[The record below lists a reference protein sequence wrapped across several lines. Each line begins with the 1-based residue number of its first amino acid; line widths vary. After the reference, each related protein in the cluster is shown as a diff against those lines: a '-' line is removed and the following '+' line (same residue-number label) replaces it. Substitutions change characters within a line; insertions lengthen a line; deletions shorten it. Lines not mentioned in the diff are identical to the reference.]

1 MNPRDPMNGH
11 GGTGT
16 PRGTVGHGT
25 LLTALAALALLFAA
39 TIGDEPSGYW
49 APDGFVERANGIVAR
64 GGLSLRCGAQDSIV
78 VALAPGS
85 PDERFFRS
93 SYLRAD
99 VRRFNDNPSSA
110 RSPFLA
116 DGCRLLGVDPFHH
129 RVDLPYNRVPRWT
142 GSVRFARA
150 DRGASFL
157 GGRDQRLQLL
167 HPLDGVAVTP
177 NKRVDPR
184 RRGVAVRTEFLRFEV
199 PRTREIAA
207 EAFFV
212 GGGPVLADRRDVA
225 SASKLRLDGFALP
238 PGRIVRLETGDWV
251 QMQHG
256 GDIFTYL
263 VEGSD
268 RAELISTR
276 GRGEGDER
284 RHLVPRLAPFA
295 GALALAVEGGLQSTP
310 SARDDGPVSRM
321 DIRLTLD
328 RELESAGQ
336 EVIDRWCER
345 LRLPDRPRAAS
356 ALIMDAHT
364 GGVLAM
370 PTCPGEP
377 EVNEYRQLPRR
388 LRVRYLRNQNLVAHP
403 VGSALKPFWAAVVA
417 TAFPGMLDLEV
428 PEHGPGEVEDVF
440 GCPLPV
446 AYGSIGHGEWEGV
459 ETFIRTSCNRYM
471 VEMATVALLAGDAMG
486 DCGGEGVAMAECLA
500 GGAGPIAEPGA
511 GPNAG
516 PNAGS
521 RRGRPVRFCDR
532 VVNLVLHEGLPF
544 TGETCG
550 DLRLVDT
557 DFAPGLPLEGLTGA
571 AAYRDRAPAG
581 TGPADLDEAYRA
593 GRYRLDVWRDPIEAL
608 QAAGD
613 TAHSTITALRFSAVS
628 PQVTNLALNTVEELR
643 TDWVNLLLGGE
654 NSRWSNFQLAE
665 AMSRLMT
672 GRDVRG
678 RLVGG
683 VGDGRRGVPGRV
695 SGSVQAEG
703 SRARAAGAVGAEDAA
718 ELLSAEVIHP
728 GARRRI
734 LHAMEMVARPG
745 GTGARLAPALRRLED
760 RIRELPGA
768 AGYEVYGFAKTGTP
782 AVSVVLGDGMAEREG
797 SVLVLGLL
805 LVPREVG
812 RAASRRR
819 RDWISACPVAPELRA
834 GILGVP
840 PARLLG
846 EDRGFGVS
854 IAVYLDDLDPERRE
868 TSASALAVE
877 LMEPLTAYLAKR
889 LERRLR
895 REG

>member
-1 MNPRDPMNGH
+1 MN
-11 GGTGT
+11 
-16 PRGTVGHGT
+16 RGTMWSAI
-25 LLTALAALALLFAA
+25 ALLALLLAA
-39 TIGDEPSGYW
+39 TIGEEPAGYW
-49 APDGFVERANGIVAR
+49 APEGFVERANGIVAR
-64 GGLSLRCGAQDSIV
+64 GGLSLRCGVQDSIV

-99 VRRFNDNPSSA
+99 VRRFNDNPAAA

-157 GGRDQRLQLL
+157 GGRDQRLHLM
-167 HPLDGVAVTP
+167 HPLGGVGVTA
-177 NKRVDPR
+177 NARVDPG
-184 RRGVAVRTEFLRFEV
+184 RRGAGVRTEFLRFEI

-212 GGGPVLADRRDVA
+212 GDGPVLADRRDVA
-225 SASKLRLDGFALP
+225 STSRLRLDGFALP

-256 GDIFTYL
+256 GEIFTYL

-284 RHLVPRLAPFA
+284 RHLVPRLAPFV
-295 GALALAVEGGLQSTP
+295 GALGLAVEGGLQSTP

-336 EVIDRWCER
+336 EVVNRWCER
-345 LRLPDRPRAAS
+345 LRLRDRPRAAS
-356 ALIMDAHT
+356 ALIMDAHS

-370 PTCPGEP
+370 PSCPGEP
-377 EVNEYRQLPRR
+377 EVDEYRQLPRR
-388 LRVRYLRNQNLVAHP
+388 LRFRYLRNQNLVAHP
-403 VGSALKPFWAAVVA
+403 VGSALKPFWAAAVA
-417 TAFPGMLDLEV
+417 TAFPGMLDLEL
-428 PEHGPGEVEDVF
+428 PEHAAGDVEDVF

-446 AYGSIGHGEWEGV
+446 AYGSIGHGDWEGV

-471 VEMATVALLAGDAMG
+471 VEMATVALLAGDAVG
-486 DCGGEGVAMAECLA
+486 SCGGEGVAMAECLVDGA
-500 GGAGPIAEPGA
+500 AREAGAGE
-511 GPNAG
+511 
-516 PNAGS
+516 
-521 RRGRPVRFCDR
+521 GRPVRFCDQ
-532 VVNLVLHEGLPF
+532 VVNLVLDEGLPF
-544 TGETCG
+544 TGDACG
-550 DLRLVDT
+550 DLRLVDA

-571 AAYRDRAPAG
+571 AAYRERAPAG
-581 TGPADLDEAYRA
+581 TGPAELDEAYRA
-593 GRYRLDVWRDPIEAL
+593 GRYRLDLWRDPIEAL

-613 TAHSTITALRFSAVS
+613 TAHPTITALRFSAVS

-678 RLVGG
+678 RLVGR
-683 VGDGRRGVPGRV
+683 VGDGG
-695 SGSVQAEG
+695 
-703 SRARAAGAVGAEDAA
+703 
-718 ELLSAEVIHP
+718 LLSAEVIHP

-760 RIRELPGA
+760 RVGELPGA

-782 AVSVVLGDGMAEREG
+782 AASVVLGDGMAEREG
-797 SVLVLGLL
+797 SVVLLGLL
-805 LVPREVG
+805 VVPGEAG
-812 RAASRRR
+812 RAASRRNA
-819 RDWISACPVAPELRA
+819 DWISACPVAPELRA

-840 PARLLG
+840 PAHLLNHDQG
-846 EDRGFGVS
+846 VGVS
-854 IAVYLDDLDPERRE
+854 IAVYLDDLDPDRRE
-868 TSASALAVE
+868 ASASALAVE

-895 REG
+895 REGLGSGG

>member
-1 MNPRDPMNGH
+1 MNGP
-11 GGTGT
+11 GDTTRGTGKAGNN
-16 PRGTVGHGT
+16 RGT
-25 LLTALAALALLFAA
+25 LWAALALLALLFAA
-39 TIGDEPSGYW
+39 TIGEEPAGYW
-49 APDGFVERANGIVAR
+49 APAGFVDRANGIVAR
-64 GGLSLRCGAQDSIV
+64 GGLSLRCGVQDSIV

-85 PDERFFRS
+85 PDEHFFRS

-99 VRRFNDNPSSA
+99 VRRFNDNPAAA

-116 DGCRLLGVDPFHH
+116 DGCRLLGVDPFYH

-157 GGRDQRLQLL
+157 GGRDQRLQLM
-167 HPLDGVAVTP
+167 HPLDGVGVTA
-177 NKRVDPR
+177 NARVDPG
-184 RRGVAVRTEFLRFEV
+184 RRGAGVRTEFLRFEV
-199 PRTREIAA
+199 PRTREVAA
-207 EAFFV
+207 DAFFV
-212 GGGPVLADRRDVA
+212 GNGPVLADRRDVA
-225 SASKLRLDGFALP
+225 STSKLRLDGFALP

-251 QMQHG
+251 QMQHA

-268 RAELISTR
+268 RAELISAR

-284 RHLVPRLAPFA
+284 RHLVPRLAPFV
-295 GALALAVEGGLQSTP
+295 GGLALAVEGGLQSTP

-336 EVIDRWCER
+336 EVVNRWCER
-345 LRLPDRPRAAS
+345 QRLPDRPRAAS
-356 ALIMDAHT
+356 ALIMDAHS
-364 GGVLAM
+364 GEVLAM
-370 PTCPGEP
+370 PSCPGEP
-377 EVNEYRQLPRR
+377 EVDEYRQLPRR
-388 LRVRYLRNQNLVAHP
+388 LRFRYLRNQNLVAHP
-403 VGSALKPFWAAVVA
+403 VGSALKPFWAAAVA
-417 TAFPGMLDLEV
+417 TAFPGMLDLEI
-428 PEHGPGEVEDVF
+428 PEHPEGEVEDVF
-440 GCPLPV
+440 QCPLPV
-446 AYGSIGHGEWEGV
+446 VYGSIGHGEWEGV

-471 VEMATVALLAGDAMG
+471 VEMATVALLAGDAVG
-486 DCGGEGVAMAECLA
+486 NCGGEGVAMAECLVDRA
-500 GGAGPIAEPGA
+500 AREAGAGE
-511 GPNAG
+511 
-516 PNAGS
+516 
-521 RRGRPVRFCDR
+521 GRPVRFCDQ
-532 VVNLVLHEGLPF
+532 VVNLVLDEGLPF

-550 DLRLVDT
+550 DLRLVDA

-571 AAYRDRAPAG
+571 AAYRERAPAG
-581 TGPADLDEAYRA
+581 TGPVDLDEAYRA
-593 GRYRLDVWRDPIEAL
+593 GRYRLDLWRDPIEAL

-613 TAHSTITALRFSAVS
+613 TAHPTITALRFSAVS

-672 GRDVRG
+672 GRGVRG

-683 VGDGRRGVPGRV
+683 VGKGRRGAPGRV
-695 SGSVQAEG
+695 SGSGQAEG
-703 SRARAAGAVGAEDAA
+703 SRVPAAGAAGGEDAA
-718 ELLSAEVIHP
+718 ELLSAEIIHP

-745 GTGARLAPALRRLED
+745 GTGARLAPAIRRLED
-760 RIRELPGA
+760 RVGEVPGA

-805 LVPREVG
+805 VVPGEAG
-812 RAASRRR
+812 RAASRRTT
-819 RDWISACPVAPELRA
+819 DWISACPVAPELAA

-840 PARLLG
+840 PPHLLE
-846 EDRGFGVS
+846 EDRGVGVS
-854 IAVYLDDLDPERRE
+854 IAVYLDDLDPDRRE
-868 TSASALAVE
+868 ASASGFAVD
-877 LMEPLTAYLAKR
+877 LLEPLTAYLAKR
-889 LERRLR
+889 LERRFR
-895 REG
+895 REGFGSGG

>member
-1 MNPRDPMNGH
+1 MNGP
-11 GGTGT
+11 GDTTSWEAGKAANN
-16 PRGTVGHGT
+16 RGTLWST
-25 LLTALAALALLFAA
+25 LTLLALLFAA
-39 TIGDEPSGYW
+39 TIGEEPAGYW
-49 APDGFVERANGIVAR
+49 APEGFVERANAIIAR
-64 GGLSLRCGAQDSIV
+64 GGLSLRCGVQDSIV
-78 VALAPGS
+78 VALTPGS

-99 VRRFNDNPSSA
+99 VRRFNDHPTAA

-116 DGCRLLGVDPFHH
+116 DGCRLLGVDPFYH

-157 GGRDQRLQLL
+157 GGRDQRLQLM
-167 HPLDGVAVTP
+167 HPLDGVGVTA
-177 NKRVDPR
+177 NARVDPGLR
-184 RRGVAVRTEFLRFEV
+184 RAGVRTEFLRFEV
-199 PRTREIAA
+199 PRTREVAA

-212 GGGPVLADRRDVA
+212 GDGPVLADRRDVA
-225 SASKLRLDGFALP
+225 SSSRLRLNGFALP

-256 GDIFTYL
+256 GGIFTYL

-284 RHLVPRLAPFA
+284 RHLVPRLAPFV

-336 EVIDRWCER
+336 EVVNRWCER
-345 LRLPDRPRAAS
+345 LRLSDRPRAAS
-356 ALIMDAHT
+356 ALIMDAYS
-364 GGVLAM
+364 GEVLAM
-370 PTCPGEP
+370 PSCPGEP
-377 EVNEYRQLPRR
+377 EVDEYRQLPRR
-388 LRVRYLRNQNLVAHP
+388 LRFRYVRNQNFVGHP
-403 VGSALKPFWAAVVA
+403 VGSALKPFWAAAVA
-417 TAFPGMLDLEV
+417 TAFPGMLDLEL
-428 PEHGPGEVEDVF
+428 PEHAAGEVGDVF
-440 GCPLPV
+440 DCPLPMP
-446 AYGSIGHGEWEGV
+446 YGSIGHEEWEGV

-471 VEMATVALLAGDAMG
+471 VEMTTVALLAGDAVG
-486 DCGGEGVAMAECLA
+486 NCGREGVAMAECLL
-500 GGAGPIAEPGA
+500 GGAGREAGAEEG
-511 GPNAG
+511 
-516 PNAGS
+516 
-521 RRGRPVRFCDR
+521 GRPVRFCDQ
-532 VVNLVLHEGLPF
+532 VVNLVLGEGLPF
-544 TGETCG
+544 TGEACG
-550 DLRLVDT
+550 DLRLVDA

-581 TGPADLDEAYRA
+581 TGPADLDDAYRA
-593 GRYRLDVWRDPIEAL
+593 GRYRLDIWRDPIEAL
-608 QAAGD
+608 QTAGD

-678 RLVGG
+678 RLVAG
-683 VGDGRRGVPGRV
+683 VGDGGRDVPGRV
-695 SGSVQAEG
+695 SGSGRAEASG
-703 SRARAAGAVGAEDAA
+703 AGTVGPEDAA
-718 ELLSAEVIHP
+718 ELLSAEVLHP

-734 LHAMEMVARPG
+734 LNAMEMVARPG

-760 RIRELPGA
+760 SVGELPGA

-797 SVLVLGLL
+797 SVLVLGLMV
-805 LVPREVG
+805 VPGEVG
-812 RAASRRR
+812 RAASRRNA
-819 RDWISACPVAPELRA
+819 DWISACPVAPALRA

-840 PARLLG
+840 PAHLLEG
-846 EDRGFGVS
+846 DRGVGVS
-854 IAVYLDDLDPERRE
+854 IAVYLDDLDPDRRE
-868 TSASALAVE
+868 ASAGALAVE

-889 LERRLR
+889 LQRRLR
-895 REG
+895 REGFGSGG

>member
-1 MNPRDPMNGH
+1 MSGRDPMSGH
-11 GGTGT
+11 GGMGT
-16 PRGTVGHGT
+16 PRGPHRGT
-25 LLTALAALALLFAA
+25 LWATLAVLALLVVA
-39 TIGDEPSGYW
+39 TIGDESAGYW
-49 APDGFVERANGIVAR
+49 APEGFVERANGIVAR
-64 GGLSLRCGAQDSIV
+64 GGLSLRCGVQDSIV

-99 VRRFNDNPSSA
+99 IRRFNENPSSA
-110 RSPFLA
+110 RSPFLV
-116 DGCRLLGVDPFHH
+116 DWCRLLGVDPFYH

-157 GGRDQRLQLL
+157 GGRDHRLQLM
-167 HPLDGVAVTP
+167 HPLDGVGVTS
-177 NKRVDPR
+177 NERVDPG
-184 RRGVAVRTEFLRFEV
+184 RRGVGVRTEFLRFEV

-212 GGGPVLADRRDVA
+212 GDGPVLADRRDVA

-256 GDIFTYL
+256 GEIFTYV

-276 GRGEGDER
+276 GREEGARR
-284 RHLVPRLAPFA
+284 RHLVPRLAPFV
-295 GALALAVEGGLQSTP
+295 GALALAIEGGLQSTP

-321 DIRLTLD
+321 DLRLTLD

-336 EVIDRWCER
+336 EVVNRWCDR

-356 ALIMDAHT
+356 ALIMDARS
-364 GGVLAM
+364 GDVLAM
-370 PTCPGEP
+370 PSCPGEP
-377 EVNEYRQLPRR
+377 EVDEYRQLPRR
-388 LRVRYLRNQNLVAHP
+388 LRFRYLKNQNLVAHP
-403 VGSALKPFWAAVVA
+403 VGSALKPFWAVSVA
-417 TAFPGMLDLEV
+417 TAFPGMLDLEL
-428 PEHGPGEVEDVF
+428 PAHTAGEVEDVF
-440 GCPLPV
+440 KCRLPV

-471 VEMATVALLAGDAMG
+471 VEMATVALLAGDAVG
-486 DCGGEGVAMAECLA
+486 DCRREGVAMAECLA
-500 GGAGPIAEPGA
+500 RATELAVGPEE
-511 GPNAG
+511 
-516 PNAGS
+516 
-521 RRGRPVRFCDR
+521 GRPVRFCDQ
-532 VVNLVLHEGLPF
+532 VVNLVLDEGLPF
-544 TGETCG
+544 TGEACG
-550 DLRLVDT
+550 DLRLVDA

-571 AAYRDRAPAG
+571 AAYRERAPSG
-581 TGPADLDEAYRA
+581 TGPVDLDEAYRA
-593 GRYRLDVWRDPIEAL
+593 GRYRLDLWRDPIAAL

-613 TAHSTITALRFSAVS
+613 TAHPTITALRFSAVS

-654 NSRWSNFQLAE
+654 NSRWSNLQLAE

-683 VGDGRRGVPGRV
+683 VGDGGGGGVR
-695 SGSVQAEG
+695 QA
-703 SRARAAGAVGAEDAA
+703 AP
-718 ELLSAEVIHP
+718 LLPEEVVHP

-745 GTGARLAPALRRLED
+745 GTGARLED
-760 RIRELPGA
+760 AVRALPGA
-768 AGYEVYGFAKTGTP
+768 GGYEVYGFANTGTP

-805 LVPREVG
+805 VVPGDAG
-812 RAASRRR
+812 RAASRRSG
-819 RDWISACPVAPELRA
+819 DWISACPVAPELRA

-840 PARLLG
+840 PAHLLD
-846 EDRGFGVS
+846 EDGGMGVS
-854 IAVYLDDLDPERRE
+854 VAVYLDDLDPARRE
-868 TSASALAVE
+868 ASASALAVE

-895 REG
+895 REGF

>member
-1 MNPRDPMNGH
+1 MNARDPISGH
-11 GGTGT
+11 SHAGTLRGAAK
-16 PRGTVGHGT
+16 RGTLWAT
-25 LLTALAALALLFAA
+25 LTVLALLFAA
-39 TIGDEPSGYW
+39 TIGDRPAGYW
-49 APDGFVERANGIVAR
+49 APEGFVERADGIVAR

-99 VRRFNDNPSSA
+99 VRRFNDNPIAA
-110 RSPFLA
+110 RSPFLV
-116 DGCRLLGVDPFHH
+116 DGCRLLGVDPFYH
-129 RVDLPYNRVPRWT
+129 RVDLPFNRVPRWT

-157 GGRDQRLQLL
+157 GGRDQRLQLM
-167 HPLDGVAVTP
+167 HPLGGVAVTP
-177 NKRVDPR
+177 NARVDPG
-184 RRGVAVRTEFLRFEV
+184 RRGVEVRTEFLRFEV
-199 PRTREIAA
+199 PRTHEIAA

-212 GGGPVLADRRDVA
+212 GDGPVLADRRDVA
-225 SASKLRLDGFALP
+225 SASQLRLDGFALP

-256 GDIFTYL
+256 GNIFTYL

-276 GRGEGDER
+276 GREEGAER

-295 GALALAVEGGLQSTP
+295 GSLALAVEGGLQSTP

-328 RELESAGQ
+328 RELEAAGQ
-336 EVIDRWCER
+336 EVVNSWCDR
-345 LRLPDRPRAAS
+345 LRLPGRPRAAS
-356 ALIMDAHT
+356 ALVMDAHS

-370 PTCPGEP
+370 PSCPGEP
-377 EVNEYRQLPRR
+377 EVDEYRQLPRR
-388 LRVRYLRNQNLVAHP
+388 LRFRYLRNQNLVAHP
-403 VGSALKPFWAAVVA
+403 VGSALKPFWAAAVA
-417 TAFPGMLDLEV
+417 TAFPGMLDLEL
-428 PEHGPGEVEDVF
+428 PEHPAGEVKDVF
-440 GCPLPV
+440 ECPLPV
-446 AYGSIGHGEWEGV
+446 AYGSIGHREWEGV

-471 VEMATVALLAGDAMG
+471 VEMATVALLAGDALG

-500 GGAGPIAEPGA
+500 DATGRDADSEE
-511 GPNAG
+511 
-516 PNAGS
+516 
-521 RRGRPVRFCDR
+521 GRPVRFCDQ
-532 VVNLVLHEGLPF
+532 VVNLVLDEGLPF
-544 TGETCG
+544 TGEACG
-550 DLRLVDT
+550 DLRLVDA

-571 AAYRDRAPAG
+571 AAYRERAPAG
-581 TGPADLDEAYRA
+581 TGPADLDDAYRA
-593 GRYRLDVWRDPIEAL
+593 GRYRLDLWRDPIEAL

-613 TAHSTITALRFSAVS
+613 TAHPTITALRFSAVS

-665 AMSRLMT
+665 AMSLFRR
-672 GRDVRG
+672 GCDVG
-678 RLVGG
+678 GLLVGG
-683 VGDGRRGVPGRV
+683 VGVGGHDAPGRV
-695 SGSVQAEG
+695 SGSGQAEG
-703 SRARAAGAVGAEDAA
+703 SPVPGAGAAGAVDAA

-734 LHAMEMVARPG
+734 LHAMEMVALPG

-760 RIRELPGA
+760 RVRELPGA
-768 AGYEVYGFAKTGTP
+768 GGYDVYGFAKTGTP

-805 LVPREVG
+805 VVPRESG
-812 RAASRRR
+812 RAASRRTT
-819 RDWISACPVAPELRA
+819 DWISACPVAPELRA

-840 PARLLG
+840 PPHLL
-846 EDRGFGVS
+846 ERDRGVGVS
-854 IAVYLDDLDPERRE
+854 IAVYLDDLDPDRRE
-868 TSASALAVE
+868 ASASALAVE

-889 LERRLR
+889 LDRRLR
-895 REG
+895 REGF